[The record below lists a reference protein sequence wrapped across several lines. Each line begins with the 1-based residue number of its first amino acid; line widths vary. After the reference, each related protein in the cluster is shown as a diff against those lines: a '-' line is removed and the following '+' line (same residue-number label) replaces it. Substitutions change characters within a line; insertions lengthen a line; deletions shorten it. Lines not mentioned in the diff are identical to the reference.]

1 MLWYILFALV
11 CFALALFAAHY
22 HSHASSEC
30 RSVRLNRGGVIA
42 VALLSVVSFYPLLML
57 YFRLYPVSTP
67 NHFAVTITSMT
78 LTLIGLL
85 LGFFP
90 GRLTKLKSTPWRRQ
104 QILAMLLSLP
114 LCLVLNGWLMRLDMA
129 SGSLLSWWSPLC
141 MLLLILE
148 GVCGWTLLL
157 QIPPRLRSHSE
168 QNLPL

>member
-1 MLWYILFALV
+1 
-11 CFALALFAAHY
+11 
-22 HSHASSEC
+22 
-30 RSVRLNRGGVIA
+30 
-42 VALLSVVSFYPLLML
+42 ML

-67 NHFAVTITSMT
+67 THFAVTITSMT

-141 MLLLILE
+141 MLLLIIE

-168 QNLPL
+168 QNQPL